1 MVRRD
6 KIRLWSVILFVVVA
20 IAIIWFQERLNLRL
34 NLGLDLKGG
43 AHIVL
48 QAIGTEDN
56 PATEDSIDRLLAVIR
71 NRVDQ
76 YGVAEPLIQKSGIDR
91 VIVDLPGI
99 QDPQAA
105 LELIGKTAN
114 LEFRAVLEASEA
126 PPPAPQRQN
135 YETDAQFEMYQER
148 WRTAVAFSENAK
160 EEFEKRVADIP
171 GGIVSAADPA
181 NERTGTSRY
190 YLLGPALVGGRDLI
204 DARPEYDGLGRIGV
218 SLKFNS
224 EGSLLFDTATMNNI
238 GKQIAIVLDEVTV
251 SAPVVQERISGG
263 EARITGSF
271 SSEEANRLGIM
282 LRAGAL
288 PVAVEIAENRSI
300 GPSLGADSVKS
311 GVEAGIAGA
320 VMVLIFMFVFYLL
333 RGFAAN
339 IALAIAMLFI
349 FAGMVLF
356 RATLTLP
363 GIAGIVLTLGMAV
376 DGNILIY
383 ERIKEEAK
391 TGKTPVA
398 ALDAGF
404 RKALVTILDANI
416 TTLIAGIV
424 LFYFGSGPVKGF
436 GVTLSIGLVAS
447 TFCNVVVTRSILQLL
462 TKNKPLAKPAT
473 VKR

>member
-6 KIRLWSVILFVVVA
+6 KIRLWSVLIVVVVA
-20 IAIIWFQERLNLRL
+20 IVIISFQDRLNLKL
-34 NLGLDLKGG
+34 NLGLDLRGG

-48 QAIGTEDN
+48 QAVGTEDN
-56 PATEDSIDRLLAVIR
+56 PATEDSIERLLAVIR

-76 YGVAEPLIQKSGIDR
+76 YGVAEPLIQRSGTDR

-114 LEFRAVLEASEA
+114 LEFREVISGSE
-126 PPPAPQRQN
+126 PPPPPPQRQN
-135 YETDAQFEMYQER
+135 YDSDEQFALYQER
-148 WRTAVAFSENAK
+148 WRAAAELSENAK
-160 EEFEKRVADIP
+160 EEFEKRLADIP
-171 GGIVSAADPA
+171 GGIVSAADPT

-190 YLLGPALVGGRDLI
+190 YLLGPFLVGGRDLI
-204 DARPEYDGLGRIGV
+204 DARPQYDSIGRIGV
-218 SLKFNS
+218 SLKFNAD
-224 EGSLLFDTATMNNI
+224 GALLFDTATSNNI
-238 GKQIAIVLDEVTV
+238 GKQIAIVLDGVTF

-263 EARITGSF
+263 EAQITGNF
-271 SSEEANRLGIM
+271 STDEANRLAIM

-288 PVAVEIAENRSI
+288 PVAVEIAENRSV
-300 GPSLGADSVKS
+300 GPSLGADSIKS

-320 VMVLIFMFVFYLL
+320 VMVLIFMFLFYLL

-339 IALAIAMLFI
+339 IALAVAMLLI
-349 FAGMVLF
+349 FAGMALF

-462 TKNKPLAKPAT
+462 TKNKPSAKPAT